1 MSEDAAF
8 LSNQFL
14 VAMPGLADGH
24 FDHSV
29 TFLCEHS
36 QDGALGLIIN
46 RPMELDLREMLQHM
60 ELECPAL
67 DEDSAPPVYW
77 GGPVHPERGFVLH
90 GPPANWESTL
100 QISEELYVTTS
111 KDILE
116 AIGRGAGPERFL
128 VTLGYA
134 GWAPGQLEGEIRQ
147 NAWLNT
153 PADLEILFRLPAEE
167 RWTAA
172 AQLLGIDAR
181 LLGPGAGHA

>member
-1 MSEDAAF
+1 
-8 LSNQFL
+8 
-14 VAMPGLADGH
+14 
-24 FDHSV
+24 
-29 TFLCEHS
+29 
-36 QDGALGLIIN
+36 
-46 RPMELDLREMLQHM
+46 MELDLREMLQHM
-60 ELECPAL
+60 ELEYPAL
-67 DEDSAPPVYW
+67 NEDSAPPVYW

-90 GPPANWESTL
+90 GPPANWESSL
-100 QISEELYVTTS
+100 QISEEVYVTTS